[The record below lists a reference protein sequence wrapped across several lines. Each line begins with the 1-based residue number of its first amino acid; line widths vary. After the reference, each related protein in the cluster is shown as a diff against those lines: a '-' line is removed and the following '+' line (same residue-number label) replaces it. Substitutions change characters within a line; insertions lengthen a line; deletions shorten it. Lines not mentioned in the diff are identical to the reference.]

1 MTHYEQ
7 ALIIGKSFFVTSQY
21 AKNIRF
27 KIVGRYDN
35 NSVYVNTWG
44 GRNSSTGKP
53 IGKITNAI
61 YSNETIFS
69 MIRDNVI
76 SFKKLK

>member
-1 MTHYEQ
+1 MNSQQEN
-7 ALIIGKSFFVTSQY
+7 IIGKNFFVTSQY

-44 GRNSSTGKP
+44 GRNASTGKP
-53 IGKITNAI
+53 MGKITNAI

-69 MIRDNVI
+69 MIRDNII
-76 SFKKLK
+76 SIKKLK

>member
-1 MTHYEQ
+1 MTTQEN
-7 ALIIGKSFFVTSQY
+7 IIGKNFFVTSQY
-21 AKNIRF
+21 AKNIEF

-44 GRNSSTGKP
+44 GRNASTGEP
-53 IGKITNAI
+53 MGKITNAI

-69 MIRDNVI
+69 MIKDNTI
-76 SFKKLK
+76 SIKKLK